1 MQTLAGQDPVILPR
15 GEAKIPD
22 GINGAAADFITPHRL
37 KIAAFC
43 VLFPLVLF
51 VAGILGGYVIYGKDR
66 MWTFSTENFNVVFG
80 VPMAII
86 ASLAVIVILVTA
98 TPKEKFSIKLLR
110 SIELTG
116 PSVPIILWM
125 GCFLTIMCG
134 IYLMSGNLKKPE
146 AGDPDHRPAPALEHP
161 APGQKS

>member
-1 MQTLAGQDPVILPR
+1 MG
-15 GEAKIPD
+15 G
-22 GINGAAADFITPHRL
+22 GSGDFITPRKL

-43 VLFPLVLF
+43 VVFPLVLF

-98 TPKEKFSIKLLR
+98 TPQEKFSIKLLS

-125 GCFLTIMCG
+125 GCFLTIIFG
-134 IYLMSGNLKKPE
+134 IYLMSGELKKTDKH
-146 AGDPDHRPAPALEHP
+146 GPDYNQAPASGRA
-161 APGQKS
+161 APTGGGRVDAG

>member
-1 MQTLAGQDPVILPR
+1 MND
-15 GEAKIPD
+15 
-22 GINGAAADFITPHRL
+22 AAVDFITPHRL
-37 KIAAFC
+37 TIAAVC
-43 VLFPLVLF
+43 VMFPLILF
-51 VAGILGGYVIYGKDR
+51 VAGILGGYLIYGRER

-98 TPKEKFSIKLLR
+98 TPQEKFSIKLLS

-125 GCFLTIMCG
+125 GCFLTIMFG
-134 IYLMSGNLKKPE
+134 IYLMSGPLKKPD
-146 AGDPDHRPAPALEHP
+146 AGGRDLSRASNLSEHP
-161 APGQKS
+161 STNTRFDKGHQP